1 MTEILSHPGQSE
13 TDLMTRSTSAASDE
27 GCDMDSSASTPDP
40 SEKSVNNTDS
50 PATPK
55 KRGRKSTTEVT
66 NAGSETM
73 SSPASP
79 SSEKRGRPSTW
90 AYAEYSDGS
99 EYDEDEVKMRK
110 KPKSKP
116 ASTPASGK
124 KRGRP
129 PKVRDPNAP
138 EVKKVSTPGTG
149 KRGRPPKKRPVEKE
163 QETATGAQNN
173 GDSKGS
179 SSPSDNE
186 DDHSASENKQASEKS
201 VMSEK
206 RRRGRPR
213 KGDKLDQS
221 ERWSDNNAEPSGRYT
236 VPLPVP
242 DSWPLVNNRED
253 IMKEISEMYT
263 NVKDEKIGEF
273 HNQIKAFVFALHW
286 EDGSF
291 SAS

>member
-1 MTEILSHPGQSE
+1 
-13 TDLMTRSTSAASDE
+13 
-27 GCDMDSSASTPDP
+27 MDSSASTPDP
-40 SEKSVNNTDS
+40 SEK
-50 PATPK
+50 
-55 KRGRKSTTEVT
+55 
-66 NAGSETM
+66 SETM

-149 KRGRPPKKRPVEKE
+149 KRGRPPKKRPVENTWSMYALCIFRE

-221 ERWSDNNAEPSGRYT
+221 ERSDNNAEPSGRYT

-286 EDGSF
+286 V
-291 SAS
+291 

>member
-1 MTEILSHPGQSE
+1 
-13 TDLMTRSTSAASDE
+13 
-27 GCDMDSSASTPDP
+27 MDSSASTPDP
-40 SEKSVNNTDS
+40 SEKSAMEEKNDAVVNSAGRKRGRPRKNAATTGAAPAVNNTDS

-55 KRGRKSTTEVT
+55 KRGRKSTTEVA

-116 ASTPASGK
+116 ATTPA
-124 KRGRP
+124 R
-129 PKVRDPNAP
+129 
-138 EVKKVSTPGTG
+138 
-149 KRGRPPKKRPVEKE
+149 VEE
-163 QETATGAQNN
+163 IATDAQNN

-186 DDHSASENKQASEKS
+186 DDHSENKQASEKS

-221 ERWSDNNAEPSGRYT
+221 ERSDNNAEPSGRYT

-286 EDGSF
+286 V
-291 SAS
+291 